1 MAWMGAARESSDP
14 HLTLIP
20 SAIVSAMR
28 IAIALAVTGLIAL
41 GALVGFQL
49 LPYRSAGHAST
60 RSHGS
65 HGPTDPLVRRRLVI
79 GHSVRG
85 RLIEAVALGDPDA
98 LRKLLVV
105 GCIHGD
111 ESAGTAIARRLAS
124 GPPPPRAMLWVVRDL
139 NPDGVAAD
147 TRQNADGVDLNRNFP
162 WRWRRLG
169 HRGYAQYSGRHPLSE
184 PESRIAR
191 TLILRVRPH
200 TTIWFH
206 QSLGLVDESGGDVQ
220 VERRYA
226 RLTGLPLR
234 RLTRY
239 PGSAAGWQN
248 HRLAGSTAFV
258 VELPGRLSEK
268 ALRRDSNAVRRLVD

>member
-1 MAWMGAARESSDP
+1 MRRAA
-14 HLTLIP
+14 
-20 SAIVSAMR
+20 
-28 IAIALAVTGLIAL
+28 AIAFAVVGITALFALAGVQLWASRP
-41 GALVGFQL
+41 VGFA
-49 LPYRSAGHAST
+49 PPPG
-60 RSHGS
+60 

-85 RLIEAVALGDPDA
+85 RAITAVALGDPDA
-98 LRKLLVV
+98 ARRLLVF

-111 ESAGTAIARRLAS
+111 ESAGTAIARRLES
-124 GPPPPRAMLWVVRDL
+124 GAAPKQALLWVIEDL
-139 NPDGVAAD
+139 NPDGVAAG

-169 HRGYAQYSGRHPLSE
+169 HRGYAQYSGPRPLSE

-191 TLILRVRPH
+191 ALILRVRPRV
-200 TTIWFH
+200 TIWFH
-206 QSLGLVDESGGDVQ
+206 QPLGLVDESGGDVR

-258 VELPGRLSEK
+258 VELPSRLSKE
-268 ALRRDSNAVRRLVD
+268 AVRRYSSAVRRLVV